1 MAQCVP
7 PGSAPPGPLH
17 DELGEDLCLDRLVRL
32 RGLDLHSGISDHR
45 RVASNLSTVF
55 FSFPY
60 CAVPV
65 IVIDKD
71 RAHPQIELKM
81 TRSWQT
87 EVGRLSS

>member
-1 MAQCVP
+1 M
-7 PGSAPPGPLH
+7 GSAPPGPLH

-32 RGLDLHSGISDHR
+32 VFAYVGLDLHSGISDLR
-45 RVASNLSTVF
+45 RVAFNLSTVF

-65 IVIDKD
+65 TVMDKD

-87 EVGRLSS
+87 EVGCLPS